1 MRSPDR
7 IGSIR
12 HDLPFVERR
21 ARLVETAVNKGAPFL
36 GRHVVVGVTGG
47 IAAYKAA
54 ELVRLLVREAAEVR
68 VAMTENAT
76 RFVAP
81 LTFEALSGHRVI
93 RSMWEADG
101 TGIDHIA
108 WGQET
113 DLILVAPATANIIG
127 KAACGIADD
136 FLSTMLL
143 AATARTLLCPS
154 MNTRM
159 FENPVLQENLSRLL
173 KRGFSAL
180 MPGVGALACR
190 TEGRGR
196 LPEPEDILEEARRLL
211 TPQDLEGRK
220 ILVTAGATREPIDP
234 VRYVS
239 NRSSGKMGYALA
251 RAARQRGA
259 TVVLV
264 SGSTAL
270 KPPVGVE
277 VVGIGTALD
286 MRQSVFSR
294 LEGCDM
300 VIKAAAVS
308 DYRPKTAAPQKVK
321 KGAEELNLD
330 MVKNPDILK
339 ELGMSKGDDGPLL
352 VGFAA
357 ETEALLEH
365 AREKLRSK
373 NLDMI
378 VANDVSAADAGFQT
392 DTNRVKMLFRDGRVE
407 ESGLLSKD
415 AVAHLVLDRAMEILT
430 RRPGEA
436 RRD

>member
-1 MRSPDR
+1 MVQTSV
-7 IGSIR
+7 SK
-12 HDLPFVERR
+12 
-21 ARLVETAVNKGAPFL
+21 AAPFR

-54 ELVRLLVREAAEVR
+54 ELVRLLVREETRVR

-81 LTFEALSGHRVI
+81 LTFEALSGNRVI
-93 RSMWEADG
+93 RSMWEEAG
-101 TGIDHIA
+101 TGIEHIA

-113 DLILVAPATANIIG
+113 DLIVVAPATANIIG
-127 KAACGIADD
+127 KMACGIADD

-143 AATARTLLCPS
+143 AATAKILVCPS

-159 FENPVLQENLSRLL
+159 FDNPVLQENLLRLRQRL
-173 KRGFSAL
+173 VSVL
-180 MPGVGALACR
+180 MPGEGALACR

-196 LPEPEDILEEARRLL
+196 LPEPEDIVEEARLLL
-211 TPQDLEGRK
+211 TPQDLQGRK

-259 TVVLV
+259 AAVLV
-264 SGSTAL
+264 SGGTIL
-270 KPPVGVE
+270 KPPAGVE
-277 VVGIGTALD
+277 VVEVVTAREMREAVFGRLD
-286 MRQSVFSR
+286 
-294 LEGCDM
+294 GCDM

-308 DYRPKTAAPQKVK
+308 DYRPKTTAPQKVK
-321 KGAEELNLD
+321 KGAEELSLE
-330 MVKNPDILK
+330 MVKNPDILR
-339 ELGMSKGDDGPLL
+339 ELGMSRGDDGPLL

-365 AREKLRSK
+365 AREKLHNK

-415 AVAHLVLDRAMEILT
+415 AVAHLVLDRAVEIMN
-430 RRPGEA
+430 RRRKDA
-436 RRD
+436 